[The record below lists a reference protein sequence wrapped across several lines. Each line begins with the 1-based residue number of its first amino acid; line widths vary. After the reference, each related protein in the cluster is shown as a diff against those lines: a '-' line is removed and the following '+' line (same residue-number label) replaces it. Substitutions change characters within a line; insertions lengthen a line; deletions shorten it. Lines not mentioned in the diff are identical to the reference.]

1 MSSTRIPKG
10 QGRVEFL
17 AHKPEIQALKA
28 KGYTAKRTYG
38 ELKAKGK
45 ITLSYLQFW
54 KYWKGMNDTPP
65 APVEVLPSALPEDS
79 LPALP
84 AKQEKISDK
93 KPKKREREKK
103 RTPPA
108 PLAALPLNGDMTK
121 FAPQNFS
128 ILEDD

>member
-1 MSSTRIPKG
+1 MSSTRVRRG

-17 AHKPEIQALKA
+17 ANLPRIIAMRRAGHSVVMVYEALKR
-28 KGYTAKRTYG
+28 GGT
-38 ELKAKGK
+38 L
-45 ITLSYLQFW
+45 TLSYKQFW
-54 KYWKGMNDTPP
+54 KYWKGMNDTPS
-65 APVEVLPSALPEDS
+65 APVEVLPSALPDDS

-108 PLAALPLNGDMTK
+108 PLAALPLTGDMTK